1 MHVLPLCGMLRRSR
15 CVQIFL
21 STQPLILTR
30 MTLDPGAP
38 GGSGWTFGL
47 SPVVSAMLSGVV
59 GACGLYVVV
68 CVAGA
73 PMCITVTFFFNAARF

>member
-1 MHVLPLCGMLRRSR
+1 MRSEFSFNTA
-15 CVQIFL
+15 INFN
-21 STQPLILTR
+21 PNDP
-30 MTLDPGAP
+30 LDPGAP

-47 SPVVSAMLSGVV
+47 SPVVSAMLSVVV

-73 PMCITVTFFFNAARF
+73 PMCITVMFFFNAARF

>member
-1 MHVLPLCGMLRRSR
+1 
-15 CVQIFL
+15 
-21 STQPLILTR
+21 

-47 SPVVSAMLSGVV
+47 SPVVSAMLSGMVSE
-59 GACGLYVVV
+59 CGLYVVV

-73 PMCITVTFFFNAARF
+73 WMCITVTFFVCGEILGQSDVLIGLFVFLLGLKKKLFHFKFRSGS

>member
-1 MHVLPLCGMLRRSR
+1 MRSDFSFNTAINFNQNDPGSRRSWR
-15 CVQIFL
+15 Q
-21 STQPLILTR
+21 R
-30 MTLDPGAP
+30 LD
-38 GGSGWTFGL
+38 FGL

-73 PMCITVTFFFNAARF
+73 PMCITVTFFF

>member
-1 MHVLPLCGMLRRSR
+1 MRSD
-15 CVQIFL
+15 FL

-59 GACGLYVVV
+59 GVCGLYSS
-68 CVAGA
+68 CVLLA
-73 PMCITVTFFFNAARF
+73 PRCVSPSRFFSLMRREFRAI